1 MATNRGP
8 QSDNCGVN
16 NEHVKVFPTR
26 GEPKDINANGGK
38 KSTVHMIKKS
48 SSFFFFYKNKF
59 TIHSTMPIPKLYF
72 VSLLVLKL

>member
-1 MATNRGP
+1 MAVMMATNRGP

-48 SSFFFFYKNKF
+48 SFFFFLQK
-59 TIHSTMPIPKLYF
+59 
-72 VSLLVLKL
+72 